1 MGAGEQPN
9 RTMAKPKIVLAY
21 SGGLDTTVAVPW
33 LQEKYDADIITVTVD
48 LGMVDLESIRQ
59 RALSIGAIEAVTVD
73 GKDTLVNEFLFP
85 SLQAGTIY
93 EDQYPLATALG
104 RPLIARYLVEEARQY
119 DAYAI
124 AHGCT
129 GKGNDQVRLEVGIAA
144 LSPDIKVIAPIRDWG
159 MSRDDEIEYG
169 QARNLPIN
177 ANRSRFSTD
186 ENLWGRSVEAG
197 ELEDPWLEPPED
209 VYAWTSPVAETP
221 EEPAYV
227 EIHFESGVPTAIDG
241 ESMAGTDLIS
251 HLNTLAGRHG
261 VGRIDHVENRLV
273 GIKSREIYECPA
285 ATVLHTAHTSL
296 EAMTLTKDQAR
307 TKARIAQEYA
317 DVVYNGLWF
326 TAHRADLNAYVQS
339 TQRFVTGDVKVRLH
353 KGTCTVV
360 GRQAPKALYN
370 YGLATYDRADVF
382 DHSSAEG
389 FIKIYGLSVRTENQV
404 QSDRSD

>member
-1 MGAGEQPN
+1 
-9 RTMAKPKIVLAY
+9 MAKPKIVLAY

-33 LQEKYDADIITVTVD
+33 LQEKYDADIITLTID

-59 RALSIGAIEAVTVD
+59 RALSIGAVEALTVD
-73 GKDTLVNEFLFP
+73 GLDTLVNEFLFP
-85 SLQAGTIY
+85 SLQAGTVY
-93 EDQYPLATALG
+93 EGQYPLATALG
-104 RPLIARYLVEEARQY
+104 RPLIARYLVEAAKEY
-119 DAYAI
+119 GAYAI

-129 GKGNDQVRLEVGIAA
+129 GKGNDQVRLEVGISS
-144 LSPDIKVIAPIRDWG
+144 LGPDIEVIAPIRDWG

-209 VYAWTSPVAETP
+209 AYAWTNPVKAAP
-221 EEPAYV
+221 EDPTYV
-227 EIHFESGVPTAIDG
+227 EVHFERGVPTAVDG
-241 ESMAGTDLIS
+241 ENMAGTDLID
-251 HLNTLAGRHG
+251 HLNSLAGSHG
-261 VGRIDHVENRLV
+261 IGRIDHVENRLV

-285 ATVLHTAHTSL
+285 ATLLHTAHTAL

-307 TKARIAQEYA
+307 TKARIALEYA

-339 TQRFVTGDVKVRLH
+339 TQRFVTGDIKVRLY
-353 KGTCTVV
+353 KGSATVV

-370 YGLATYDRADVF
+370 HGLATYDRSDEF
-382 DHSSAEG
+382 DHGSAEG
-389 FIKIYGLSVRTENQV
+389 FIKIYGLSVKTENQV
-404 QSDRSD
+404 QSD

>member
-1 MGAGEQPN
+1 M
-9 RTMAKPKIVLAY
+9 TKPKIVLAY

-33 LQEKYDADIITVTVD
+33 LQEKYDADIITLTID
-48 LGMVDLESIRQ
+48 LGMVELEPIRQ
-59 RALSIGAIEAVTVD
+59 RALSIGATEALTVD
-73 GKDTLVNEFLFP
+73 GRETLVNEFLFP

-93 EDQYPLATALG
+93 EEQYPLATALG
-104 RPLIARYLVEEARQY
+104 RPLIARYLVEAAKQH

-144 LSPDIKVIAPIRDWG
+144 LGPQIDVIAPIRDWG

-209 VYAWTSPVAETP
+209 AYAWTSPVTGTP
-221 EEPAYV
+221 DEPAYV
-227 EIHFESGVPTAIDG
+227 EIHFEQGIPTAVDG
-241 ESMAGTDLIS
+241 ESMGGVDLVNY
-251 HLNTLAGRHG
+251 LNTLSGTHG

-285 ATVLHTAHTSL
+285 ATLLHAAHTSL

-307 TKARIAQEYA
+307 MKARISQEYA

-326 TAHRADLNAYVQS
+326 TAHRVDLNAYIQS
-339 TQRFVTGDVKVRLH
+339 TQRYVTGDVRVRLH
-353 KGTCTVV
+353 KGNCVVV
-360 GRQAPKALYN
+360 GRQASKALYN
-370 YGLATYDRADVF
+370 YGLATYDRSDEF
-382 DHSSAEG
+382 DHGSAEG
-389 FIKIYGLSVRTENQV
+389 FIKIYGLSVKTENQV
-404 QSDRSD
+404 QSD

>member
-1 MGAGEQPN
+1 
-9 RTMAKPKIVLAY
+9 MAKPKIVLAY

-33 LQEKYDADIITVTVD
+33 LQEKYDADIITLTVD

-59 RALSIGAIEAVTVD
+59 RALSIGAVEALTVD
-73 GKDTLVNEFLFP
+73 GKETLVDEFLFP

-93 EDQYPLATALG
+93 EEQYPLATALG
-104 RPLIARYLVEEARQY
+104 RPLIARYLVEAARQH

-144 LSPDIKVIAPIRDWG
+144 LGPDIDVIAPIRDWG
-159 MSRDDEIEYG
+159 MSREDEIEYG
-169 QARNLPIN
+169 QARDLPID
-177 ANRSRFSTD
+177 AHSSRFSTD

-209 VYAWTSPVAETP
+209 AYAWTSRVADTP
-221 EEPAYV
+221 DEPAYV
-227 EIHFESGVPTAIDG
+227 EIHFQCGVPTAVDG
-241 ESMAGTDLIS
+241 ESMAGTDLIN
-251 HLNTLAGRHG
+251 HLNTLAGSHG
-261 VGRIDHVENRLV
+261 IGRIDHVENRLV

-285 ATVLHTAHTSL
+285 ATLLHTAHTAL

-317 DVVYNGLWF
+317 DVIYNGLWF

-339 TQRFVTGDVKVRLH
+339 TQRFVTGDIRVRLH

-360 GRQAPKALYN
+360 GRQAAKSLYN
-370 YGLATYDRADVF
+370 YGLATYDRADEF

-404 QSDRSD
+404 HSD

>member
-1 MGAGEQPN
+1 
-9 RTMAKPKIVLAY
+9 MAKPKIVLAY

-33 LQEKYDADIITVTVD
+33 LQEKYDADIVTLTID
-48 LGMVDLESIRQ
+48 LGMVELEPIRQ
-59 RALSIGAIEAVTVD
+59 RALSIGAVEAMTVD
-73 GKDTLVNEFLFP
+73 GRDTLVNEFLFP

-93 EDQYPLATALG
+93 EGQYPLATALG
-104 RPLIARYLVEEARQY
+104 RPLIARYLVEAAKQH

-144 LSPDIKVIAPIRDWG
+144 LGPEIDVIAPIRDWG

-177 ANRSRFSTD
+177 ATRSRFSTD

-197 ELEDPWLEPPED
+197 ALEAPWLEPPED
-209 VYAWTSPVAETP
+209 AYAWTNPVAGTP
-221 EEPAYV
+221 DEPAYV
-227 EIHFESGVPTAIDG
+227 EIHFEQGIPTAVDG
-241 ESMAGTDLIS
+241 ENMNGVDIVN
-251 HLNTLAGRHG
+251 HLNTLSGTHG

-285 ATVLHTAHTSL
+285 ATLLHAAHTSL

-307 TKARIAQEYA
+307 MKGRISQEYS
-317 DVVYNGLWF
+317 DVIYNGLWF
-326 TAHRADLNAYVQS
+326 TAHRADLNAYIQS
-339 TQRFVTGDVKVRLH
+339 TQRFVTGDVRVRLH
-353 KGTCTVV
+353 KGTCVVV

-370 YGLATYDRADVF
+370 YGLATYDRADEF
-382 DHSSAEG
+382 DHGSAEG
-389 FIKIYGLSVRTENQV
+389 FIKIYGLSVKTENQV
-404 QSDRSD
+404 QSD

>member
-1 MGAGEQPN
+1 
-9 RTMAKPKIVLAY
+9 MAKPKIVLAY

-33 LQEKYDADIITVTVD
+33 LQEKYDADIITLTIE

-59 RALSIGAIEAVTVD
+59 RALSIGAVEALTVD
-73 GKDTLVNEFLFP
+73 GRDTLVNEFLFP
-85 SLQAGTIY
+85 SLQAGTVY
-93 EDQYPLATALG
+93 EGQYPLATALG
-104 RPLIARYLVEEARQY
+104 RPLIARYLVEAAKEY
-119 DAYAI
+119 GAYAI

-129 GKGNDQVRLEVGIAA
+129 GKGNDQVRLEVGISS
-144 LSPDIKVIAPIRDWG
+144 LGPDIEVIAPIRDWG

-209 VYAWTSPVAETP
+209 AYGWTNPVAATP
-221 EEPAYV
+221 EDPTYV
-227 EIHFESGVPTAIDG
+227 EVHFERGVPTAVDG
-241 ESMAGTDLIS
+241 ENMAGTDLID
-251 HLNTLAGRHG
+251 HLNSLAGSHG
-261 VGRIDHVENRLV
+261 IGRIDHVENRLV

-285 ATVLHTAHTSL
+285 ATLLHTAHTAL

-307 TKARIAQEYA
+307 TKARIALEYA

-339 TQRFVTGDVKVRLH
+339 TQRFVTGDIKVRLY
-353 KGTCTVV
+353 KGSATVV

-370 YGLATYDRADVF
+370 HGLATYDRSDEF
-382 DHSSAEG
+382 DHGSAEG
-389 FIKIYGLSVRTENQV
+389 FIKIYGLSVKTENQV
-404 QSDRSD
+404 QSD